1 MSAEPCTGVLLVA
14 DSPGHLLERIARSW
28 QCYSGGTHG
37 KVVCSETVPSYVR
50 CRLAERAG
58 LVHWLDPLGFAV
70 CARAVRVPQIAMIYH
85 LTDPEIPLML
95 RALKHADA
103 ITTISRDWQGRLEAM
118 TGRTVTLIPSAVDVG
133 HFHPVSVTDS
143 MRACSGIP
151 PGSFVV
157 GFVGKA
163 TANAN
168 GRKGLELLEAVLLR
182 AGGRWPDLVVLL
194 VGPGWEALGERLG
207 RARVQVVR
215 RAFTTSEE
223 TASCYPLMDALL
235 VTSTDEGGPYTVLE
249 AMACGVPVVTTCVGH
264 VPEVV
269 THGVTSFIAAPDAEA
284 FMVSLTLIRNGGQP
298 MLALRA
304 RAREFIVSAR
314 DERRLIPQ
322 VDFARVYDDAVA
334 TFAIR
339 TRRELA
345 VRSANLMRLAGRF
358 AARSLMR
365 RRGAGRVR
373 N

>member
-1 MSAEPCTGVLLVA
+1 MSAEHRTGVLLVA

-37 KVVCSETVPSYVR
+37 TAVCSETEPSYVR
-50 CRLAERAG
+50 CRMAERAG

-70 CARAVRVPQIAMIYH
+70 CARAVRVPQVAMIYH
-85 LTDPEIPLML
+85 LTKPEIPLML
-95 RALKHADA
+95 RALRHADA
-103 ITTISRDWQGRLEAM
+103 ITTISKDWQGRLEAM

-133 HFHPVSVTDS
+133 HFRPVAVTDS
-143 MRACSGIP
+143 VRASAGIP
-151 PGSFVV
+151 ARSFVV

-182 AGGRWPDLVVLL
+182 AGSRWRDLVVLL
-194 VGPGWEALGERLG
+194 VGPGWEAFGERLG
-207 RARVQVVR
+207 RAGVHVVR
-215 RAFTTSEE
+215 RTFATSEE

-235 VTSTDEGGPYTVLE
+235 VTSSDEGGPYTVLE
-249 AMACGVPVVTTCVGH
+249 AMACGVPVVTTSVGH

-269 THGVTSFIAAPDAEA
+269 THGVTGFIATPDADA
-284 FMVSLTLIRNGGQP
+284 FMESLTAIRDGGQSIV
-298 MLALRA
+298 ALRA
-304 RAREFIVSAR
+304 HAREFIVRER
-314 DERRLIPQ
+314 DERLLIPR
-322 VDFARVYDDAVA
+322 VDFAHVYDDAVA
-334 TFAIR
+334 TFAAR

-373 N
+373 K